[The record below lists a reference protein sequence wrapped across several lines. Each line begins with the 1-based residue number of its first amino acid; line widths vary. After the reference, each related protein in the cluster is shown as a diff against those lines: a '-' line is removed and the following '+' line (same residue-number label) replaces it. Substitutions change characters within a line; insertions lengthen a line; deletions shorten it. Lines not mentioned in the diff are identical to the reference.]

1 MIGFIGLGI
10 MGSRMAANLLN
21 NGFELIVFNRTKEK
35 ASELLQNGAQWADS
49 PGEVA
54 SKADIV
60 FTMLTNPGIVEQTA
74 FGENGFI
81 NEFAKGKLWIDC
93 STVDPS
99 FSKKMAAKAAQREIR
114 FMDAPVAGSTV
125 KAENAELI
133 FLVGG
138 EEADLQDVKP
148 LLEAMGK
155 QVLYQGKNGT
165 GSAMKL
171 VINLML
177 AQSMAAFSEAVSFGE
192 AMGIDKEN
200 IIDTLLG
207 GATTAPFLKGKK
219 AKLLE
224 NEFSADAPLE
234 HVLKDMNLI
243 SETAYQYNIALPI
256 ANITK
261 EIYSMANQ
269 KGLGKLD
276 FAAIY
281 QVLSNKP
288 FE

>member
-49 PGEVA
+49 PVEIA

-60 FTMLTNPGIVEQTA
+60 FTMLTNPEILEQTA

-81 NEFAKGKLWIDC
+81 NEFAKGKIWIDC

-114 FMDAPVAGSTV
+114 FMDAPVAGSKV

-138 EEADLQDVKP
+138 EETDLLDVKP

-171 VINLML
+171 VVNLML

-243 SETAYQYNIALPI
+243 SQTAYQNNIALPI

-276 FAAIY
+276 FSAIY
-281 QVLSNKP
+281 QVLSN
-288 FE
+288 